1 MFITLDISY
10 QNCIIFH
17 YHNSIHEVS
26 KQYQNFVIRINLKT
40 TQTKPSFAY
49 KAFPNI
55 FFSAQ
60 LMQLLKIFPPTK
72 IIHTHKEYSLTV
84 HLALRRRKQFF
95 KAILLTTDC

>member
-10 QNCIIFH
+10 QNCIIFQ

-55 FFSAQ
+55 FF
-60 LMQLLKIFPPTK
+60 FC
-72 IIHTHKEYSLTV
+72 TV
-84 HLALRRRKQFF
+84 DATFENISSH
-95 KAILLTTDC
+95 